1 MDNLKL
7 TIQKILELMGFS
19 EFKIDIDETNA
30 SGRIFITSDYDLVKN
45 NLNVLVESINYL
57 VNQIAR
63 SENLPFIHFDI
74 NNYRQDREKIIVEL
88 AKAAAKKASIS
99 KEEVALPPMNSYERR
114 LVHLELVSHPDVATE
129 SAGAGS
135 GRHVIIKPIS

>member
-19 EFKIDIDETNA
+19 EFKIDINEANST
-30 SGRIFITSDYDLVKN
+30 GRIFITSDYDLVKN

-63 SENLPFIHFDI
+63 NKNLPFIHFDV
-74 NNYRQDREKIIVEL
+74 NNYRQDREKIIIEL
-88 AKAAAKKASIS
+88 AKAAAKKASVT
-99 KEEVALPPMNSYERR
+99 KEEVILPPMNSYERR

-129 SAGAGS
+129 SVGTGS
-135 GRHVIIKPIS
+135 NRHVVIKPIN